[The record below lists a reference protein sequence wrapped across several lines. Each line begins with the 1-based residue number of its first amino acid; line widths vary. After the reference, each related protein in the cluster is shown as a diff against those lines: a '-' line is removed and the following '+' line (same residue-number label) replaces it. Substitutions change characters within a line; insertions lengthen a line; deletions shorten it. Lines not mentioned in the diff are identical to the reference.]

1 MTVIRHMQQELV
13 DLVRDVRSEKV
24 LPALFCGL
32 IAGVLLLVFG
42 VSMAALVFS
51 GPLAP
56 FVSAGVGIVL
66 FANFALS
73 LAGALGSGF
82 RGAIVATPIPSVMML
97 AAIAASFELEG
108 RTLFATLVAT
118 ALIGTAASGLC
129 FLLIGWFRIAS
140 LLRFIP
146 YSVAGGFIAGTGG
159 LACILGFRLIAVKFD
174 VRTPSS
180 LLESGTL
187 ASVALGLGFALAL
200 FLAMKRWKSG
210 LLLPGAFIGASAA
223 VQIGMMAAGVSAEEA
238 RSAGILFSG
247 SSGGGIWPPY
257 GAGDLAYVDWGAFA
271 AQIPNLLTLV
281 VVTLVCVIMNLGGLE
296 VAAKQDL
303 DWNREFRAAGVANL
317 VSGAGGAP
325 PGCLAALPSIRSV
338 LFGATTRLT
347 GLFTAVGLGSMLLL
361 GDRLVQFFPVP
372 LIGGVILLVGVRM
385 LEDWIVAARKRL
397 PATDYGMVLLMFA
410 TIVFFGFLEGVAIG
424 MLVTIVFFTIRL
436 SRVDVVEAQFTLR
449 ERQSKKFRSV
459 PDRAI
464 VLAAGSRVQGHRLR
478 GYLFFGTA
486 YRLAERLK
494 RSVGAEPAPIAIL
507 LDFSNVSGVDF
518 SAVNTLSR
526 FVEAAHDG
534 GATVVLTGA
543 PARLAQEM
551 MLNLP
556 AKAQSSLITT
566 AVEDEALERC
576 EDILLARWRA
586 RMDQDRWSRDI
597 LLESVVDDVE
607 RQLDRQVV
615 FEELVENV
623 GARLERR
630 EYGPGD
636 ALFVRGEP
644 RQGLQ
649 LLIEGHASRFDA
661 TGARLVQYSPG
672 EAIEPIGAFESTV
685 AADTTIADE
694 SCRTLVLTPE
704 TRLELEERDTRQLLR
719 LYEYLFTAGA
729 PGPVLLAD
737 KVAGDLD
744 STDEAEDG

>member
-1 MTVIRHMQQELV
+1 MQQELV
-13 DLVRDVRSEKV
+13 DLARDVRSEKV

-32 IAGVLLLVFG
+32 IAGVLLLVYG

-73 LAGALGSGF
+73 LVGALGSGF

-97 AAIAASFELEG
+97 VAIAASFELEG

-159 LACILGFRLIAVKFD
+159 LACILGFRLIAAKFD
-174 VRTPSS
+174 VQTPSS
-180 LLESGTL
+180 LLETGTL
-187 ASVALGLGFALAL
+187 ASAALGLGFALAL
-200 FLAMKRWKSG
+200 FLAMKRQKSG

-257 GAGDLAYVDWGAFA
+257 RAGDLAYVDWGAFA

-296 VAAKQDL
+296 VAVKQDL
-303 DWNREFRAAGVANL
+303 DWNREFRAAGVANI
-317 VSGAGGAP
+317 VAGAGGAP
-325 PGCLAALPSIRSV
+325 PGCMAALPSIRSV

-347 GLFTAVGLGSMLLL
+347 GLFTAAGLGSMLLL

-397 PATDYGMVLLMFA
+397 PATDYGLVLLMFA

-449 ERQSKKFRSV
+449 ERQSRRFRSV

-494 RSVGAEPAPIAIL
+494 RSVGAEPAPVAIL

-543 PARLAQEM
+543 SARLEQEM
-551 MLNLP
+551 MRNLP
-556 AKAQSSLITT
+556 AKAQSSLCTT
-566 AVEDEALERC
+566 AGEDEALERC

-615 FEELVENV
+615 FEELVESV
-623 GARLERR
+623 GTRLERR

-644 RQGLQ
+644 RRGLQ

-672 EAIEPIGAFESTV
+672 DAIEPRGAFDAT
-685 AADTTIADE
+685 AATDTTIADE

-704 TRLELEERDTRQLLR
+704 SRLELEERDSRLLLR

-737 KVAGDLD
+737 KVVGDLG